1 MQENASFHVDQA
13 QNDTDRG
20 STESTVHSDADKQEE
35 TRIHES
41 VIQLDLIQDT
51 DGESLKPQPAEQE
64 EGNPLLH
71 EEEESSLPEKFYDKS
86 GTCGVS
92 ALFC

>member
-1 MQENASFHVDQA
+1 M
-13 QNDTDRG
+13 QNDTD
-20 STESTVHSDADKQEE
+20 TESKERTDNSDTDKQEE
-35 TRIHES
+35 TRIRES

-71 EEEESSLPEKFYDKS
+71 EEESSLPETFYDKS
-86 GTCGVS
+86 GTCAS
-92 ALFC
+92 APFC